1 VQITLFWD
9 DEHTVG
15 LDQQFF
21 RDQFNRH
28 LGVARE
34 NFVEQCGHGPQVIN
48 DDNSSPH
55 IGGQMP

>member
-15 LDQQFF
+15 LDEQFF
-21 RDQFNRH
+21 RDQFDRR

-34 NFVEQCGHGPQVIN
+34 NLVKQGGHGPQVIN
-48 DDNSSPH
+48 DDNSHTH
-55 IGGQMP
+55 IGRQML

>member
-1 VQITLFWD
+1 MEARVVAPGRAIALKQRRTA
-9 DEHTVG
+9 HG
-15 LDQQFF
+15 
-21 RDQFNRH
+21 
-28 LGVARE
+28 GARE